1 MDKIKLEFD
10 WLKNQ
15 YNLIAAAF
23 GGLVLGAVKLYS
35 EQDVALF
42 WWTITLIIAS
52 IIGLVVTEWRVK
64 KLLYRIEG
72 AKNDA

>member
-1 MDKIKLEFD
+1 
-10 WLKNQ
+10 
-15 YNLIAAAF
+15 
-23 GGLVLGAVKLYS
+23 LVLGAVKLYS

-42 WWTITLIIAS
+42 WWTITLIVAS

-72 AKNDA
+72 SKNDA